1 MARWVLGCPDCKED
15 FTHSRIETESMPS
28 LRDPFAWLG
37 DKPEFPPAGLSL
49 ECPNCKKTSVYS
61 RSQLIYRATE

>member
-15 FTHSRIETESMPS
+15 FTHSQIDAEAMPS

-37 DKPEFPPAGLSL
+37 DKAEFPIAGLSL

-61 RSQLIYRATE
+61 RTQLVYRAM